1 MADTKNA
8 MHGGYSPDMDGPSHE
23 ATYQGFVRFAEI
35 ATGVVLCWV
44 LALAIGGI
52 KHAWVSAVFGV
63 ILSGIA
69 GASGPCRRRW
79 RAGAGRRRDYVDLD
93 AHSLLS
99 LCEACPYVVDWSRLP
114 FAEGTALYLPIECI
128 FTSEPAC
135 SHLKMP

>member
-44 LALAIGGI
+44 LALAVGGI
-52 KHAWVSAVFGV
+52 KHAWLSAVIGV

-69 GASGPCRRRW
+69 GAVGAMSPAVGV
-79 RAGAGRRRDYVDLD
+79 RAPAAVGI
-93 AHSLLS
+93 LLI
-99 LCEACPYVVDWSRLP
+99 LMLI
-114 FAEGTALYLPIECI
+114 LY
-128 FTSEPAC
+128 
-135 SHLKMP
+135 